1 MVSYSRFEFCPI
13 PLSVKNFFFFQNTLF
28 SLPPLNVF
36 LILQKTTTRT
46 TMFKNL
52 SSVCRA
58 TRLPTSRLVTR
69 STPFLARSYAAFD
82 RSKPHV
88 NIGTIGHVDHGK
100 TTLTAAITKVLAD
113 KGQAN
118 FLDYGSIDRAPEER
132 ARGITIS
139 TAHVEYETEKRHYA
153 HVEYVYF
160 FLLCNCFKDFL

>member
-1 MVSYSRFEFCPI
+1 MYSFFLNP
-13 PLSVKNFFFFQNTLF
+13 PLSVIL
-28 SLPPLNVF
+28 V
-36 LILQKTTTRT
+36 LQKTTTTGT

-58 TRLPTSRLVTR
+58 TRLPTSRLVIR

-113 KGQAN
+113 KGQAD

-139 TAHVEYETEKRHYA
+139 TAHVEYETDKRHYA
-153 HVEYVYF
+153 HVEYVLFF
-160 FLLCNCFKDFL
+160 FLISFIEAFHKS

>member
-13 PLSVKNFFFFQNTLF
+13 PLSVKKFFQNTLF
-28 SLPPLNVF
+28 LFPLNVF

-139 TAHVEYETEKRHYA
+139 TAHVEYETEKDITPMLSMYT
-153 HVEYVYF
+153 